1 MKEMKNKQKFEIEKS
16 LRNSKIK
23 KKEMKQ
29 NDTTCRQFT
38 NRIEYLP

>member
-23 KKEMKQ
+23 KRNE
-29 NDTTCRQFT
+29 T
-38 NRIEYLP
+38 E